1 MKDYLWVPDK
11 VDLHNINEL
20 HRHVR
25 GVDIMLGSLDCSH
38 TIWKKCS
45 KAWAGSY
52 QGKEINPSIVL
63 EDISY
68 YHMFFGMHLMDI
80 QVPSMTKQYLTCH
93 HFKNV
98 FWMVHLKK
106 KSYHLVLCYSAFQV
120 SNLTKC
126 SSLLMFSRF
135 VKGIKAPLTRNET
148 RFTT

>member
-1 MKDYLWVPDK
+1 MLWREFDCAIQALYMKDYLRVPDK

-25 GVDIMLGSLDCSH
+25 GVDIMSGSLDCSH

-106 KSYHLVLCYSAFQV
+106 KDIIWCCAILHC
-120 SNLTKC
+120 
-126 SSLLMFSRF
+126 RR
-135 VKGIKAPLTRNET
+135 GI
-148 RFTT
+148 